1 MSEAN
6 RAEYWIAK
14 AEEARKL
21 AIGMRDPM
29 CPDGGCSNL
38 RASYDARAEL
48 EAVRT
53 LN

>member
-14 AEEARKL
+14 AEAACKL

-29 CPDGGCSNL
+29 SRRGMFQL
-38 RASYDARAEL
+38 AASYDARAEL